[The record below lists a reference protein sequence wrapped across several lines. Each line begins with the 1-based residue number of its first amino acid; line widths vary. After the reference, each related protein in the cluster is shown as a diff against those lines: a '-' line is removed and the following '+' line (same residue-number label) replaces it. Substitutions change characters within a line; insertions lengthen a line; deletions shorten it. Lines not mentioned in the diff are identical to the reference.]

1 VGVYHFMLDGVRV
14 WLIDTPG
21 FDDTNRSDSDVLKDI
36 AYWLA
41 SAYTRKVHL
50 AGIIYLHRITDVRMQ
65 GSALRNLRM
74 FNELCGLN
82 NLKSVILATTHWTHG
97 EGKSVPESV
106 GEARVKELEETKE
119 FWGGMIERGS
129 RVEKHDGSKASAIRT
144 VSDLV
149 NRHDPVTLGIQRQLV
164 DEKRSLFDTD
174 AGQALRR
181 ELIEDRKRAEA
192 KLAEL
197 KLDME
202 SALQEK
208 DKKWQEQIKQDRANL
223 EAKIQQGSQ
232 ETEALKINIKK
243 IAREKDVEL
252 REMQRRWEIER
263 ADWEAKLRKAMKEI
277 EISKATK
284 ETEAS
289 KATEET
295 EASKAAEETEA
306 SKATEGTKIS
316 MKKIEAS
323 KTLNWQR
330 TATVYEYTDDL
341 DDLDDIDPWDKR
353 HKGYAKE
360 LERMERR
367 QRRISY
373 EVPWRL

>member
-1 VGVYHFMLDGVRV
+1 MNVGVYHFMLDGVRV

-41 SAYTRKVHL
+41 SAYTRKVQL

-106 GEARVKELEETKE
+106 GEARVKELEEMKE

-129 RVEKHDGSKASAIRT
+129 RVEKHDGSKASAIRI

-174 AGQALRR
+174 AGKALRR

-223 EAKIQQGSQ
+223 EAKIQQGNQ
-232 ETEALKINIKK
+232 ETEVLKINIKK
-243 IAREKDVEL
+243 IAREKDAEL
-252 REMQRRWEIER
+252 REMQRRWGIER
-263 ADWEAKLRKAMKEI
+263 ADWEAKWRKARKEI
-277 EISKATK
+277 
-284 ETEAS
+284 EAS
-289 KATEET
+289 KALNRQTT
-295 EASKAAEETEA
+295 AA
-306 SKATEGTKIS
+306 
-316 MKKIEAS
+316 
-323 KTLNWQR
+323 
-330 TATVYEYTDDL
+330 VHEYIDDL
-341 DDLDDIDPWDKR
+341 DPWDR
-353 HKGYAKE
+353 THKAYAEE
-360 LERMERR
+360 LKGWERR
-367 QRRISY
+367 KRAIPH